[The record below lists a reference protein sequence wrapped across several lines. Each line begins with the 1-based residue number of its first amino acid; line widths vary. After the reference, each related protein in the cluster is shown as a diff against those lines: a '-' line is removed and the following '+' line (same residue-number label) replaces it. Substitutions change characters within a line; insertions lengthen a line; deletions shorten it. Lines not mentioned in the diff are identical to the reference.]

1 MALLID
7 NQQSKTEDLQGFF
20 EEVLDKT
27 LKFLNLQTQVE
38 VSLLLVDN
46 DEIQNLNRDYRG
58 IDNETDVLS
67 FPMLDLDP
75 SDREVWLEELENGIT
90 ADDQQVVLGDIVIS
104 VEKAEEQAEEYG
116 HGLKRELGFLMVHG
130 VLHLLGYDHEQG
142 ESEEQTM
149 NAIQEA
155 ILEELSLPRL

>member
-75 SDREVWLEELENGIT
+75 SGREVWLEELENGIT

-130 VLHLLGYDHEQG
+130 VLHLLGYDHEKS

>member
-130 VLHLLGYDHEQG
+130 VLHLLGYDHEKS